1 MNLGVG
7 GLCSRTIY
15 RHILSE
21 SLFEEGTIKSAV
33 LFVLVPLVTS
43 MARATGIRM
52 PCYNRCDSSQVKSLS
67 FEKMIFLKKAT

>member
-1 MNLGVG
+1 MNLGVE

-52 PCYNRCDSSQVKSLS
+52 PFYNRCDSSQVKSLS